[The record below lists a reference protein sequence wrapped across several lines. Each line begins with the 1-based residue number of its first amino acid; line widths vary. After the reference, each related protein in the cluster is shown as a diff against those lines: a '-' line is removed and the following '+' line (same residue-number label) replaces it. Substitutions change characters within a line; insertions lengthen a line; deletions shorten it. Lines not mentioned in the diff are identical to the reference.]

1 MNTNLIRGSGT
12 VMDGWPILVAFA
24 LYLVA
29 FGVFAI
35 TMPSG
40 NPVV

>member
-1 MNTNLIRGSGT
+1 MNTNPIRAHGT

-29 FGVFAI
+29 LGVFAV
-35 TMPSG
+35 TMVSG
-40 NPVV
+40 SAVA